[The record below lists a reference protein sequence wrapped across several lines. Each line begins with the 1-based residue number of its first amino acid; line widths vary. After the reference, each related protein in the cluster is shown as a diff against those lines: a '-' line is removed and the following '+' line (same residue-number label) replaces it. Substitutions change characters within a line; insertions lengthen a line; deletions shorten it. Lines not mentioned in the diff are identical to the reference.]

1 MTFVKIRN
9 CGSLHWMDARTKR
22 RSWLRRVPMST
33 QLLTWYVWLVINKSL
48 TVIDRVVFTC
58 SWCRQPVGYHFVILG
73 ISTSSVPRSFS
84 LFISLVKAEMHIS
97 RITWEMRHEVLLRGV
112 IAVIFQQVLSLYID
126 IAYYDWFIYC
136 CLNVPQN
143 YYFYFEDGIRCGLNF
158 SNLDLCSARMY
169 GHSIIGPAPLESKFK
184 VVL

>member
-126 IAYYDWFIYC
+126 KAYYDWFIYC
-136 CLNVPQN
+136 CLNVP
-143 YYFYFEDGIRCGLNF
+143 
-158 SNLDLCSARMY
+158 
-169 GHSIIGPAPLESKFK
+169 SKLLFLFWRRHQMRIKFFK
-184 VVL
+184 FRSLLGANVRSFNNWTSTSREQI